1 MSSEFV
7 LCLHFYA
14 KLFLFLHLNDMGG
27 INNLKPTVQHTG
39 NKTIVHYPTNSNG
52 KKSNVNRPSQVIRDS
67 KGTTCIY
74 KK

>member
-1 MSSEFV
+1 
-7 LCLHFYA
+7 
-14 KLFLFLHLNDMGG
+14 MGG

-52 KKSNVNRPSQVIRDS
+52 KKSNVNRPAQVIRDS